1 MTPRLGGVGAVRLP
15 RASLGVTK
23 VTGGGVAVLSG
34 MGDGDRISRAVVKEV
49 ADSASE
55 SESSATMIAVEF

>member
-1 MTPRLGGVGAVRLP
+1 MLSGYLEHLGGE
-15 RASLGVTK
+15 TK

-55 SESSATMIAVEF
+55 SESSATLMAVEI

>member
-1 MTPRLGGVGAVRLP
+1 MTPRLGGVGAVRSF

-23 VTGGGVAVLSG
+23 VTGGGVAVLGG

-55 SESSATMIAVEF
+55 SESSATKMAVEF